1 MIHVQAEDVPKE
13 VEIRKKRKHSLV
25 EGGKKTAAEVSK
37 QAEKSKKRKH
47 NVAEEPK
54 QKAEEE
60 VPKDESHVEEH
71 VVYEV

>member
-1 MIHVQAEDVPKE
+1 M
-13 VEIRKKRKHSLV
+13 V
-25 EGGKKTAAEVSK
+25 EGARESAIEVSK
-37 QAEKSKKRKH
+37 EAKISKKRKH